1 MISVLNDD
9 MGFPNGTG
17 RDACVLDELA
27 FFLVHKS
34 AMTAETWRGKE
45 GKLMEARVSVLDVLV

>member
-1 MISVLNDD
+1 MTSALNND
-9 MGFPNGTG
+9 MGFPNGKG

-45 GKLMEARVSVLDVLV
+45 GNLMAARVSVLDVLV